1 MVKIG
6 SRLEFVES
14 KITRVTH
21 HNTFYFLIALGIVST
36 VFSLARPAP
45 TQMLSV
51 VIFAS
56 TVLGTLLFWRLRLAF
71 AIGGVGVL
79 VALGVLSL
87 NLLVDL
93 DRKSTRLNSSHSQ
106 ISYAVFCL

>member
-45 TQMLSV
+45 TQMLS
-51 VIFAS
+51 
-56 TVLGTLLFWRLRLAF
+56 G
-71 AIGGVGVL
+71 
-79 VALGVLSL
+79 
-87 NLLVDL
+87 
-93 DRKSTRLNSSHSQ
+93 
-106 ISYAVFCL
+106 

>member
-36 VFSLARPAP
+36 VFSLARPTA

-79 VALGVLSL
+79 VALGGLGVFLSFFFFFVLFL
-87 NLLVDL
+87 
-93 DRKSTRLNSSHSQ
+93 
-106 ISYAVFCL
+106 